1 MRSAVRRIAAAC
13 VAGAL
18 AITLAACAESQRD
31 SGTEQGGAGAT
42 GGTMVFGAA
51 GAPRSFDPLFAQDG
65 ETFRVSR
72 QIYDTLI
79 TYKQGTSE
87 LTPGL
92 ATDWTPSPDGTE
104 WTFTLREGVKFH
116 DGTDFNAEAVC
127 FNFNRW
133 FNLPSAAA
141 QSQAIYYYE
150 TFGGYSNNLTEDTT
164 DPVYNSCQAPN
175 PTTAVVKLNRAK
187 GAFPAAFGLTSL
199 SISSPA
205 ALQQY
210 NGDEVTQSGES
221 FSYSAYAN
229 EHPTGTGPFR
239 FESYDRTNQTIT
251 LVRNDQYWGEPA
263 KLDRLIFRVIPDEN
277 ARKQELQA
285 GTIDGFDY
293 PSAADWP
300 ALEEAGNQVLVRPV
314 FNILY
319 LGINEAKKPTPNPAM
334 ADVRVRQAIAHAIDR
349 ESLVRTQLPEG
360 AVVATQFIP
369 DTVAGY
375 NPDLQ
380 PIPYDPERARALL
393 AEAGASN
400 LTLDFYYPT
409 EISRPYM
416 PNPTNIFTAVAE
428 NLRQVGIT
436 VNPVAQP
443 WNGGYLDSVQVNGV
457 HDLHLLGWTGDYN
470 DAGNFLGSFFGSAGN
485 EFGLTQDS
493 PIIAG
498 IDKADAT
505 VGEEAHAAA
514 YRDVNRLIMEQLPGV
529 PLSSSPPAIVVRQGV
544 TGLIPS
550 PLTDERFLTV
560 SVD

>member
-1 MRSAVRRIAAAC
+1 MRSVRRLWAAC

-31 SGTEQGGAGAT
+31 QGTDEGGAGAT

-87 LTPGL
+87 LAPAL
-92 ATDWTPSPDGTE
+92 ATSWTPNADGTE
-104 WTFTLREGVKFH
+104 WTFTLREGVTFH
-116 DGTDFNAEAVC
+116 DGTPFNAEAVC

-133 FNLPSAAA
+133 FNLPTAAA

-150 TFGGYSNNLTEDTT
+150 TFGGYSNNLTDAAK

-221 FSYSAYAN
+221 FTYSTYAM

-263 KLDRLIFRVIPDEN
+263 KLDKLIFRVIPDEN
-277 ARKQELQA
+277 ARRQELQA

-300 ALEEAGNQVLVRPV
+300 SLKEAGFQVLVRPV

-319 LGINEAKKPTPNPAM
+319 LGINTKNNPALG
-334 ADVRVRQAIAHAIDR
+334 DVRVRQAIAYALDR
-349 ESLVRTQLPEG
+349 ESLVRNQMPEG

-375 NPDLQ
+375 NPDIQ
-380 PIPYDPERARALL
+380 AIPYDPDRARALL
-393 AEAGASN
+393 AEAGVPN
-400 LTLDFYYPT
+400 LTLNFYYPT
-409 EISRPYM
+409 DVSRPYM
-416 PNPTNIFTAVAE
+416 PNPTNIFTALAE
-428 NLRQVGIT
+428 NLRQAGIT
-436 VNPVAQP
+436 VNPVARP
-443 WNGGYLDSVQVNGV
+443 WNGGYLDDVQVNGV
-457 HDLHLLGWTGDYN
+457 QDLHLLGWTGDYN
-470 DAGNFLGSFFGSAGN
+470 DAGNFLGSFFGSPGP
-485 EFGLTQDS
+485 EFGLTLPKDAA
-493 PIIAG
+493 IIDG
-498 IDKADAT
+498 IAKADAT

-514 YRDVNRLIMEQLPGV
+514 YQDVNRVIMEQLPGV

-544 TGLIPS
+544 NGLIPS

>member
-1 MRSAVRRIAAAC
+1 MRSAARRISAAC

-31 SGTEQGGAGAT
+31 PGTEQGGAGTT

-79 TYKQGTSE
+79 TYKHGTSE

-92 ATDWTPSPDGTE
+92 ATAWTPSADGTE
-104 WTFTLREGVKFH
+104 WTFTLREGVTFH
-116 DGTDFNAEAVC
+116 DGTPFNAEAVC

-150 TFGGYSNNLTEDTT
+150 LFGGYANNLTDDTT

-221 FSYSAYAN
+221 FAYSAYAT

-293 PSAADWP
+293 PSSADWP
-300 ALEEAGNQVLVRPV
+300 SLKEAGFQVLVRPV

-319 LGINEAKKPTPNPAM
+319 LGINQKNPALQ
-334 ADVRVRQAIAHAIDR
+334 DVRVRQAIAHALDR
-349 ESLVRTQLPEG
+349 ESMVRNQLPEG
-360 AVVATQFIP
+360 AVVATQFVP
-369 DTVAGY
+369 DTVSGY
-375 NPDLQ
+375 NPDIA

-393 AEAGASN
+393 AEAGQSN
-400 LTLDFYYPT
+400 LTLNFYYPT
-409 EISRPYM
+409 EVSRPYM
-416 PNPTNIFTAVAE
+416 PNPTNIFTALAE

-436 VNPVAQP
+436 VNPVARP
-443 WNGGYLDSVQVNGV
+443 WNGGYLDDVQVNGV
-457 HDLHLLGWTGDYN
+457 QDLHLLGWTGDYN
-470 DAGNFLGSFFGSAGN
+470 DAGNFIEGFFGSPGP
-485 EFGLTQDS
+485 EFGLTLPKDAAIVDS
-493 PIIAG
+493 IA
-498 IDKADAT
+498 KADAT

-514 YRDVNRLIMEQLPGV
+514 YRDANRIIMEQLPGV
-529 PLSSSPPAIVVRQGV
+529 PLSSSPPGIVVRQGV
-544 TGLIPS
+544 NGLIPS

>member
-1 MRSAVRRIAAAC
+1 MRSARRFSAAC
-13 VAGAL
+13 VAGVL

-31 SGTEQGGAGAT
+31 SGSEQGGAGST

-65 ETFRVSR
+65 ETFRVAR

-79 TYKQGTSE
+79 TYRQGTAE
-87 LTPGL
+87 LEPAL
-92 ATDWTPSPDGTE
+92 ATSWESNEDGTE

-150 TFGGYSNNLTEDTT
+150 TFGGYANNLIDAAGE
-164 DPVYNSCQAPN
+164 PVYNSCEAPN
-175 PTTAVVKLNRAK
+175 PATAVVKLNQAK

-199 SISSPA
+199 SMSSPT

-210 NGDEVTQSGES
+210 NGDEVTQSGEA
-221 FSYSAYAN
+221 FTYSEYAM

-239 FESYDRTNQTIT
+239 FESYDRTNETIT
-251 LVRNDQYWGEPA
+251 LVRNEDYWGEPA

-285 GTIDGFDY
+285 GTIDGFDF

-300 ALEEAGNQVLVRPV
+300 ALEQQGHQVLVRPV

-319 LGINEAKKPTPNPAM
+319 LGINQTNNPALG
-334 ADVRVRQAIAHAIDR
+334 DVRVRQAIAHAIDR
-349 ESLVRTQLPEG
+349 ESLVRNLLPEG
-360 AVVATQFIP
+360 AVVATQFVP
-369 DTVAGY
+369 ETVDGY
-375 NPDLQ
+375 NPEIQ
-380 PIPYDPERARALL
+380 PIPYDPDRARALL
-393 AEAGASN
+393 AEAGVSD
-400 LTLDFYYPT
+400 LTVNFYYPT
-409 EISRPYM
+409 DVSRPYM
-416 PNPTNIFTAVAE
+416 PNPTNIFTAIAE
-428 NLRQVGIT
+428 NLRQVGIN
-436 VNPVAQP
+436 VEPKARP
-443 WNGGYLDSVQVNGV
+443 WNGGYLDDVQVNGV

-470 DAGNFLGSFFGSAGN
+470 DAGNFLGSFFGAPGP
-485 EFGLTQDS
+485 EFGLTLPEDS
-493 PIIAG
+493 AIIDG
-498 IDKADAT
+498 IRNADAT
-505 VGEEAHAAA
+505 VGEEEHAAA
-514 YRDVNRLIMEQLPGV
+514 YREVNRVIMEQLPGV

-544 TGLIPS
+544 NGLIPS

>member
-1 MRSAVRRIAAAC
+1 MRSAARRISAAC

-18 AITLAACAESQRD
+18 AIALAACAQSQRD
-31 SGTEQGGAGAT
+31 TGDQQGGAGAA

-92 ATDWTPSPDGTE
+92 ATKWESSPDGKE
-104 WTFTLREGVKFH
+104 WTFTLRQGVKFH
-116 DGTDFNAEAVC
+116 DGTDLNAEAVC

-133 FNLPSAAA
+133 FNLPTAAA

-150 TFGGYSNNLTEDTT
+150 LFGGYSNNLTKDTT
-164 DPVYNSCQAPN
+164 DPAYNSCQAPN

-221 FSYSAYAN
+221 FSYSSYAM
-229 EHPTGTGPFR
+229 EHPTGTGPFK

-251 LVRNDQYWGEPA
+251 LVRNDQYWGEKA
-263 KLDRLIFRVIPDEN
+263 KLDKLIFRVIPDEN

-300 ALEEAGNQVLVRPV
+300 ALKNAGFQVLVRPV

-319 LGINEAKKPTPNPAM
+319 LGINQKNNPALR
-334 ADVRVRQAIAHAIDR
+334 DVRVRQAIAYALDR
-349 ESLVRTQLPEG
+349 QSMVRNQLPEG
-360 AVVATQFIP
+360 AVVATQFVP
-369 DTVAGY
+369 ETVSGY
-375 NPDLQ
+375 NPDIP
-380 PIPYDPERARALL
+380 PIPYDPEKAKALL

-400 LTLDFYYPT
+400 LTLNFYYPT
-409 EISRPYM
+409 DVSRPYM
-416 PNPTNIFTAVAE
+416 PNPTNIFTALAE

-436 VNPVAQP
+436 VNPVAKP
-443 WNGGYLDSVQVNGV
+443 WNGGYLDDVQVNGV
-457 HDLHLLGWTGDYN
+457 QDLHLLGWTGDYN
-470 DAGNFLGSFFGSAGN
+470 DSGNFVEGFFGSPGP
-485 EFGLTQDS
+485 EFGLTLPKDAAIIDS
-493 PIIAG
+493 IK
-498 IDKADAT
+498 KADET

-514 YRDVNRLIMEQLPGV
+514 WRETNKLVMDQLPAV
-529 PLSSSPPAIVVRQGV
+529 PLSSSPPAIVVRKGV
-544 TGLIPS
+544 NGLIPS